1 MRHLAI
7 NFGIKTKLLF
17 LLSIDI
23 RQVIDLVKDP
33 KGPKV
38 TRPDMKVLSDPSL
51 PVEVPDY
58 VKGEHDVQGVK

>member
-1 MRHLAI
+1 M
-7 NFGIKTKLLF
+7 F

-58 VKGEHDVQGVK
+58 VKGKHGFLLQGWQ

>member
-1 MRHLAI
+1 M
-7 NFGIKTKLLF
+7 F

-58 VKGEHDVQGVK
+58 VKGKHRSTLHSASLVFST